1 MSSIAFLPVVNTQKN
16 SFNFKELSKLLD
28 EMVANVSK
36 SVVELSV
43 SETEELTE
51 EKVQSIIMSSIET
64 VYKKEE
70 VKKVKAKRPKQAL
83 TSYILFCNAN
93 RASVKEANSEL
104 DPKDITCKLA
114 SMWKELTDEEKQ
126 PFIDESKREAEKL
139 KEEKLKA
146 ESSNSG
152 EEVPVEK
159 KKTEKKSESKKTEKK
174 SEKKSES
181 TKTNKKSENKKSDS
195 TKSESAKSE
204 KPKTSKKTDIKAPT
218 INMDEEEPIL
228 DSKESVAEPPKKKSS
243 KK

>member
-43 SETEELTE
+43 SETEEITE
-51 EKVQSIIMSSIET
+51 EKVQSIIMSSIES

-93 RASVKEANSEL
+93 RASVKEENGDL
-104 DPKDITCKLA
+104 DPKDITRKLA
-114 SMWKELTDEEKQ
+114 SMWKELSDEEKQ

-139 KEEKLKA
+139 KA
-146 ESSNSG
+146 ESSNSD

-159 KKTEKKSESKKTEKK
+159 KKTEKKTESKKTEKK
-174 SEKKSES
+174 SESKKSES
-181 TKTNKKSENKKSDS
+181 TKTEKKTESKKSEKKSDNTKTDT
-195 TKSESAKSE
+195 TKSD

-228 DSKESVAEPPKKKSS
+228 ASTEPAKKKTS

>member
-70 VKKVKAKRPKQAL
+70 VKKIKAKRPKQAL
-83 TSYILFCNAN
+83 TSYILFCKAN
-93 RASVKEANSEL
+93 RASVKEENGDL
-104 DPKDITCKLA
+104 DPKDITRKLG
-114 SMWKELTDEEKQ
+114 SMWKELSDEEKQ

-139 KEEKLKA
+139 KA
-146 ESSNSG
+146 ESSNTD

-159 KKTEKKSESKKTEKK
+159 KKLEKKTEKKSESKK
-174 SEKKSES
+174 SES
-181 TKTNKKSENKKSDS
+181 TKTEKKTESKKSDKKSDS
-195 TKSESAKSE
+195 TKTESTKSD

-218 INMDEEEPIL
+218 ISMDEEEPIL
-228 DSKESVAEPPKKKSS
+228 DSTEPAKKKSS

>member
-83 TSYILFCNAN
+83 TSYILFCKAN
-93 RASVKEANSEL
+93 RASVKEENGDL
-104 DPKDITCKLA
+104 DPKDITRKLA
-114 SMWKELTDEEKQ
+114 SMWKDLSDEEKQ

-139 KEEKLKA
+139 KA
-146 ESSNSG
+146 ESSNTD
-152 EEVPVEK
+152 EEVSVEK
-159 KKTEKKSESKKTEKK
+159 KKSEKKTESKKTEKKSESKKSESTKIEKKAENKK
-174 SEKKSES
+174 SEKKSDS
-181 TKTNKKSENKKSDS
+181 TKADKKSDS
-195 TKSESAKSE
+195 TKSE
-204 KPKTSKKTDIKAPT
+204 KPKTSKKTDIKAPA
-218 INMDEEEPIL
+218 IDIDEEEPIL
-228 DSKESVAEPPKKKSS
+228 TSAEPPKKKST

>member
-16 SFNFKELSKLLD
+16 SFNFKELSKLLN

-36 SVVELSV
+36 SVVELSE
-43 SETEELTE
+43 SNLEDLTE

-93 RASVKEANSEL
+93 RASVKEENSDL
-104 DPKDITCKLA
+104 DPKDITRKLA
-114 SMWKELTDEEKQ
+114 SMWKELTIEEKQ
-126 PFIDESKREAEKL
+126 PFIEESKCEAEKL
-139 KEEKLKA
+139 KA
-146 ESSNSG
+146 EASNTN

-159 KKTEKKSESKKTEKK
+159 KKSEKKTEQKTE
-174 SEKKSES
+174 SKKSES
-181 TKTNKKSENKKSDS
+181 TKTEKKTESKKSDS
-195 TKSESAKSE
+195 TKTEKKSDSVKSE

-218 INMDEEEPIL
+218 IDMDEEEPIL
-228 DSKESVAEPPKKKSS
+228 GSEEVSAPAKKKST